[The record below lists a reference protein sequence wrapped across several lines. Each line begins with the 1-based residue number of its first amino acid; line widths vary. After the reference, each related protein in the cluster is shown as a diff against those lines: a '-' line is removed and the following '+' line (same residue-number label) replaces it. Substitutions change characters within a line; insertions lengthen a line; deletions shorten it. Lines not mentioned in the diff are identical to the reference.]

1 MRKGI
6 AAAIAAAGLTVLC
19 SFSCFAATVFQT
31 VSSPS
36 DGCSLVA
43 LEGSYNGD
51 AQDALDLINAIRYE
65 ACQEGIR
72 DPRDGSRSLTPSDYV
87 PVKWSSSLEYVAR
100 VRAAEASIY
109 TSHTRPND
117 TDCFTVTA
125 PDGKQSYAEDLAWN
139 WDDTIVSGIRQWY
152 REKKDWVNQTG
163 GVTGH
168 YTSMINPKYKYVGLA
183 SFTNPKGVYWNTVS
197 GEFDGYKVHD
207 TDMGAAVSDARVII
221 EVRNADLSDA
231 ASMQILS
238 ETHRKAGT
246 LDKTDTIQYALMLNT
261 DLGGDISLVYDAGS
275 ISWSSSNSEIASVD
289 SAGKVRIGGTG
300 EVTIQAVSSSGRSAA
315 VKLTPAHTVESIAAV
330 AATWTGTGLTEG
342 RKGSVCGEI
351 LAQQQVTPALGHKE
365 VKIAAVAATCTGT
378 GLTEGA
384 KCSVCGK
391 ILAQQQT
398 TPALGHKPQKLSAV
412 APAVSK
418 TGLSEGSKCSVCGE
432 ILVRQ
437 QIIPALPPSL
447 SAQQKAIL
455 HAASD
460 ADPAN
465 SSFVSLQARPKK
477 ITNTSITLVW
487 KKVKGASKYIVYGN
501 KCGRSNR
508 YKKLKTVRTTSYTQK
523 KLKKGTYYKYLVV
536 AVKGN
541 KAVATSKTIHA
552 ATGGGKAGNYR
563 SVKLA
568 KKTLSVNVNKTAA
581 IRATAVAA
589 STKQKVKKH
598 RALAYESSN
607 VNIATVTNKGIVKG
621 ISKGTCYVYVYS
633 QSGTFAKVKINV
645 A

>member
-1 MRKGI
+1 
-6 AAAIAAAGLTVLC
+6 
-19 SFSCFAATVFQT
+19 
-31 VSSPS
+31 
-36 DGCSLVA
+36 
-43 LEGSYNGD
+43 
-51 AQDALDLINAIRYE
+51 
-65 ACQEGIR
+65 
-72 DPRDGSRSLTPSDYV
+72 
-87 PVKWSSSLEYVAR
+87 
-100 VRAAEASIY
+100 
-109 TSHTRPND
+109 
-117 TDCFTVTA
+117 
-125 PDGKQSYAEDLAWN
+125 
-139 WDDTIVSGIRQWY
+139 
-152 REKKDWVNQTG
+152 
-163 GVTGH
+163 
-168 YTSMINPKYKYVGLA
+168 
-183 SFTNPKGVYWNTVS
+183 
-197 GEFDGYKVHD
+197 
-207 TDMGAAVSDARVII
+207 
-221 EVRNADLSDA
+221 
-231 ASMQILS
+231 
-238 ETHRKAGT
+238 
-246 LDKTDTIQYALMLNT
+246 MLNT

-275 ISWSSSNSEIASVD
+275 VSWSSSNSEIASVD

-330 AATWTGTGLTEG
+330 AAT
-342 RKGSVCGEI
+342 
-351 LAQQQVTPALGHKE
+351 
-365 VKIAAVAATCTGT
+365 CTGT
-378 GLTEGA
+378 GLTEGG

-536 AVKGN
+536 AIKGS
-541 KAVATSKTIHA
+541 KAIATSKTIHVA
-552 ATGGGKAGNYR
+552 TTGGKVGNNK
-563 SVKLA
+563 SVKVN
-568 KKTLSVNVNKTAA
+568 KKTFKIGVGKTVTLK
-581 IRATAVAA
+581 ATAVVA
-589 STKQKVKKH
+589 SKKLKVKKH
-598 RALAYESSN
+598 RAIAFESSN
-607 VNIATVTNKGIVKG
+607 KNIATVSKKGVIKG
-621 ISKGTCYVYVYS
+621 VQKGTCYVYVYA
-633 QSGTFAKVKINV
+633 QNGVMAKVKV
-645 A
+645 VVS